1 MSLLSLKERL
11 KIPAYDNPDHCMMA
25 KVTIDYERCN
35 GCGMCVAACVAAAL
49 EMQGKGKE
57 RRPRMA
63 EGNPPCVACNDCMA
77 ICEQGA
83 ILATKIHDFR
93 YKYKR
98 VLLEE
103 LSTPRD
109 FEDAQ

>member
-83 ILATKIHDFR
+83 ILATKIHDFL

>member
-11 KIPAYDNPDHCMMA
+11 RIPAYHNPDQCMMA
-25 KVTIDYERCN
+25 KVTIDYEKCN
-35 GCGMCVAACVAAAL
+35 GCGMCATVCVAAAL
-49 EMQGKGKE
+49 EMQGADKE
-57 RRPRMA
+57 RRPHMV

-83 ILATKIHDFR
+83 ISAAKIHNFL

-98 VLLEE
+98 VLLEK
-103 LSTPRD
+103 LTTPRN
-109 FEDAQ
+109 FEDAR